1 MISQTKMNKKIIS
14 IALIIFFSFTLFAA
28 PIKIMSF
35 NLNGNDGKHRFESNE
50 QWSKTITAI
59 LKQSKADIILLQEI
73 SLDLEKILGD
83 SEGRKKAKEDNLKR
97 LCSELTGFSGN
108 WKYETSANYML
119 RKDIKIGNINY
130 AAGSKTQNN
139 AILYNSSKFSVK
151 DLSSE
156 LRFNNFTNAKCK
168 FQKNSVQVLK
178 FTELETKEEFIVIN
192 VHLASNNNPDKLNR
206 DVDTLEK
213 LYASYKLKY
222 PVIVGGDFNTPRTDL
237 LHRNFDNVDGN
248 SSWYLNNKGLKTS
261 LGKNKSTISFANDFD
276 HFIYNNKIKE
286 ISVMKRINIDSDKD
300 TIHNVKI
307 GNHTFE
313 DSTEFTQYVSDH
325 YPIIFEYEIGN

>member
-1 MISQTKMNKKIIS
+1 MNKKIIS

-35 NLNGNDGKHRFESNE
+35 NLNGHNDKHRFESNE
-50 QWSKTITAI
+50 QWSTTITAI
-59 LKQSKADIILLQEI
+59 LKDSKANIILLQEI

-83 SEGRKKAKEDNLKR
+83 SEGRKKAKEDNLKW
-97 LCSELTGFSGN
+97 LCSKLSGN

-119 RKDIKIGNINY
+119 RKDIKIDDINY
-130 AAGSKTQNN
+130 AHGDRTQNN
-139 AILYNSSKFSVK
+139 AVLYNSSKFSVK

-156 LRFNNFTNAKCK
+156 LRFNNFTNTKYK

-192 VHLASNNNPDKLNR
+192 VHLASNNKSANRKR

-248 SSWYLNNKGLKTS
+248 SSWYLNNKGVKTS
-261 LGKNKSTISFANDFD
+261 LGKNKSAISFANDFD

-286 ISVMKRINIDSDKD
+286 ISVMKRININSDKD
-300 TIHNVKI
+300 TIHDVKI
-307 GNHTFE
+307 RNHTFE
-313 DSTEFTQYVSDH
+313 DSTEFAQLVSDH
-325 YPIIFEYEIGN
+325 YPIIFEFELEK